1 VLQLLEINPNCG
13 IFYPPGTRFT
23 SFTGTNVQIM
33 TQEGFGSFI
42 CLDFF
47 FCGVWIFYLFGFFF
61 LRYFLPACLALDSL
75 NLLVQKD
82 KY

>member
-23 SFTGTNVQIM
+23 SFTGTNAQIL
-33 TQEGFGSFI
+33 TQEGFGFFI
-42 CLDFF
+42 C
-47 FCGVWIFYLFGFFF
+47 FGFFF
-61 LRYFLPACLALDSL
+61 FAAFSTCLGTRFTY